1 MTGIQMLPLLILLIF
16 VVIGTWE
23 VRSVGEKLEKKL
35 ESLENLLAAEL
46 NKEKKYY
53 EDEERSE
60 RQFEE
65 WKKDTHGLV
74 SVESMPRPAR
84 EPPAIVLAAEM
95 LRSINSHLAYLPRL
109 AEAVDR
115 LAGIDRSLKHPMA

>member
-1 MTGIQMLPLLILLIF
+1 MLLFSILVIF
-16 VVIGTWE
+16 VLIGTWE
-23 VRSVGEKLEKKL
+23 VQSVGGKLEKKL
-35 ESLENLLAAEL
+35 ESLENLLAAEF

-65 WKKDTHGLV
+65 WKKDTHGLG

-109 AEAVDR
+109 AEAVDK
-115 LAGIDRSLKHPMA
+115 LADIDRNLRS

>member
-1 MTGIQMLPLLILLIF
+1 MGIQTVLLLILVVF

-23 VRSVGEKLEKKL
+23 VQSVGEKLEKKL
-35 ESLENLLAAEL
+35 ESLENLLAAEF

-65 WKKDTHGLV
+65 WEKDTHGLG
-74 SVESMPRPAR
+74 SVENMPRPAR
-84 EPPAIVLAAEM
+84 EPPAIVLAAKM

-109 AEAVDR
+109 AEAVDK
-115 LAGIDRSLKHPMA
+115 LAGIDRSLKPPSAR

>member
-1 MTGIQMLPLLILLIF
+1 MGTEMLLLMILLIF
-16 VVIGTWE
+16 VVIGVWE
-23 VRSVGEKLEKKL
+23 VQSVGDKLAKKL
-35 ESLENLLAAEL
+35 ESLENLLAAEF

-60 RQFEE
+60 RQLEE
-65 WKKDTHGLV
+65 WEKDTQCLG

-84 EPPAIVLAAEM
+84 EPPATVLAAEM

-109 AEAVDR
+109 AEAVEK
-115 LAGIDRSLKHPMA
+115 LAGIDRKP